1 MAAALKF
8 NPLSCHSPHADK
20 LGQREGSAGDSYE
33 GVWRLERWG
42 CTGSYLTTGA
52 HPSVHTHTH
61 LLATSVL
68 DVMETDGK
76 RRGERSHTH
85 GEQRRRWR
93 RLLLERVRV

>member
-8 NPLSCHSPHADK
+8 NPLSCHSPRTDK

-33 GVWRLERWG
+33 GAWWLGRWA

-52 HPSVHTHTH
+52 HTGTHADTH
-61 LLATSVL
+61 SLATSVL

-85 GEQRRRWR
+85 GEQR
-93 RLLLERVRV
+93 